1 VSAADQVAA
10 LSAVAELCELLDPD
24 VMRYSADVDSN
35 VTCNGRD
42 EAVACIER
50 NAHAGLTGHFD
61 GLAAGDDLVVVSPAT
76 DPPLLQP
83 GFLVLRLRD
92 GLIVELRDFRS
103 SADAHRYAEAAT
115 GAGAP

>member
-1 VSAADQVAA
+1 VSAAGRVAA
-10 LSAVAELCELLDPD
+10 LSTVAELCELLDPD
-24 VMRYSADVDSN
+24 VMWYSADVDSN

-50 NAHAGLTGHFD
+50 NAQAVLTGHFD
-61 GLAAGDDLVVVSPAT
+61 VLAAGGDVVVVSPVT
-76 DPPLLQP
+76 DPPPAQP

-103 SADAHRYAEAAT
+103 SAEALRYAGTAS
-115 GAGAP
+115 GAGAS

>member
-1 VSAADQVAA
+1 VSAAGRVAA
-10 LSAVAELCELLDPD
+10 LSTVTELCELLDPD
-24 VMRYSADVDSN
+24 VMWYSADVDSN

-42 EAVACIER
+42 DAVACIER

-61 GLAAGDDLVVVSPAT
+61 VLAAGDDLVVVSPVT
-76 DPPLLQP
+76 DPPLPQA

-92 GLIVELRDFRS
+92 GLIVELRDFRT
-103 SADAHRYAEAAT
+103 SADALRYAGAAT